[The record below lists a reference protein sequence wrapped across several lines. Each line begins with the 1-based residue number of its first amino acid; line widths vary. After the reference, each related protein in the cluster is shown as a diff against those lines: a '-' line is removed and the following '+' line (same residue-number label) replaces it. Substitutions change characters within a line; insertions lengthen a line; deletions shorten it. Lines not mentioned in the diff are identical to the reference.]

1 MIIVASKIH
10 TVKLER
16 EKSNIIH
23 KVLGGLLILASLFL
37 LAPYFRDFFQ
47 IIIAIVFLS
56 TGLYF
61 LTKETRF
68 RWFRIR
74 RF

>member
-1 MIIVASKIH
+1 MKRVQ
-10 TVKLER
+10 TFKLEKD
-16 EKSNIIH
+16 KSNIIH
-23 KVLGGLLILASLFL
+23 KIIGILFFVIAILLLIPYILDFLKITLAVILLFL
-37 LAPYFRDFFQ
+37 GF
-47 IIIAIVFLS
+47 
-56 TGLYF
+56 YF

>member
-1 MIIVASKIH
+1 MNRVQSIKID
-10 TVKLER
+10 R
-16 EKSNIIH
+16 DKSNIIH
-23 KVLGGLLILASLFL
+23 KILGVLFILLALILLIPYIFAFL
-37 LAPYFRDFFQ
+37 KITVAILL
-47 IIIAIVFLS
+47 IALGI
-56 TGLYF
+56 YF

>member
-1 MIIVASKIH
+1 MASKIH
-10 TVKLER
+10 TVKIDR
-16 EKSNIIH
+16 EKSNLIH
-23 KVLGGLLILASLFL
+23 KILGIILIIASLFL
-37 LAPYFRDFFQ
+37 LAPYLRDFLQ
-47 IIIAIVFLS
+47 IVIAILFLS
-56 TGLYF
+56 AGIYF